1 MCIDEWVKR
10 GYNNTMQLIPF
21 DNLVLPDWVGDERL
35 HKSHR
40 SNLLRKDQEFYGQ
53 YDWNEPIDLEYY
65 WV

>member
-1 MCIDEWVKR
+1 MCIS
-10 GYNNTMQLIPF
+10 F